1 MPTEAER
8 KYQALEERMKEL
20 KAEMIALA
28 DEVHRDRTPST
39 EPDATNRIETTL
51 ARVDK
56 RGALALKA
64 RAEAQIDDLAR
75 SVQGPGETFA
85 KAYTRAMETS
95 LGRSMLKTLDD
106 ATRLAQG
113 QPTEAMV
120 AEHRKSLEL

>member
-8 KYQALEERMKEL
+8 KYEALEERMKEL

-39 EPDATNRIETTL
+39 DPDATNRIETTL

-56 RGALALKA
+56 RGALTLKA

-75 SVQGPGETFA
+75 SIQEPGEAFA
-85 KAYTRAMETS
+85 KAYTRALETD

-113 QPTEAMV
+113 QPTDAMI
-120 AEHRKSLEL
+120 AKHRQSLKA

>member
-8 KYQALEERMKEL
+8 KYEALEERMKEL

-64 RAEAQIDDLAR
+64 RADAQIDDLTR
-75 SVQGPGETFA
+75 SVQEPGETFA
-85 KAYTRAMETS
+85 KAYTRAMETD
-95 LGRSMLKTLDD
+95 LGRSMLKTLGD

-113 QPTEAMV
+113 QPTDAMV
-120 AEHRKSLEL
+120 EKHRKSLEL